1 MIMKVQLENCMAT
14 QDQEPVSEYAGVCM
28 RNLNVFDE
36 PQPKAYWHKAEVELK
51 IQFCNSRILTQASTY
66 KLLQMDECT
75 PPEENVQSVL
85 QNLATDYALP
95 ENIFHTPFIQMQHK
109 FGKVAD

>member
-1 MIMKVQLENCMAT
+1 
-14 QDQEPVSEYAGVCM
+14 
-28 RNLNVFDE
+28 
-36 PQPKAYWHKAEVELK
+36 
-51 IQFCNSRILTQASTY
+51 
-66 KLLQMDECT
+66 MDECT

>member
-36 PQPKAYWHKAEVELK
+36 PQQKPY
-51 IQFCNSRILTQASTY
+51 
-66 KLLQMDECT
+66 
-75 PPEENVQSVL
+75 
-85 QNLATDYALP
+85 
-95 ENIFHTPFIQMQHK
+95 
-109 FGKVAD
+109 